1 MISKNKDKGFT
12 FIELILYMAILGIFM
27 VAVMTL
33 ISTTVASHKK
43 QSSRQKLQS
52 QATETYDSIADI
64 LMGASDIKI
73 DGTAY
78 VQTGTSFTQ
87 VTGSFIVPEDTY
99 VKSAGSGSTLRKQ
112 GGVADVIQDIVSDSG
127 VIKKKSNSYD
137 IADVKPFGGAGASED
152 VHTFIDADYLWI
164 QYSSEL
170 DKTAFC
176 TITYSKTDKKLYVF
190 RQEMSDETLNQA
202 KQDLK
207 SSDSAKVNQAQA
219 VLSSCTKYVD
229 ASSKKGTVLANN
241 VKSFQLQVNPADN
254 SVAVIIGFE
263 DTKTKE
269 TYKVTS
275 VVGLRNSFVLKKHEC
290 CLLYTSDA
298 ADEL

>member
-52 QATETYDSIADI
+52 QATETYDAIADI
-64 LMGASDIKI
+64 RMGASDIKI

-275 VVGLRNSFVLKKHEC
+275 VVGLRNSFVLKKHEW
-290 CLLYTSDA
+290 D
-298 ADEL
+298 

>member
-1 MISKNKDKGFT
+1 MICRNKDKGFT
-12 FIELILYMAILGIFM
+12 FIELILYMAILGIVM
-27 VAVMTL
+27 VAVMSL

-52 QATETYDSIADI
+52 QATETYDAIADI

-152 VHTFIDADYLWI
+152 VHTFIDADYLWV

-275 VVGLRNSFVLKKHEC
+275 VVGLRNSFVLKKHEW
-290 CLLYTSDA
+290 D
-298 ADEL
+298 

>member
-1 MISKNKDKGFT
+1 MICRNKDKGFT

-27 VAVMTL
+27 VAVMSL

-52 QATETYDSIADI
+52 QATETYDAIADI

-99 VKSAGSGSTLRKQ
+99 VKSAGSGSPLRKQ

-152 VHTFIDADYLWI
+152 VHTFIDADYLWV

-275 VVGLRNSFVLKKHEC
+275 VVGLRNSFVLKKHEW
-290 CLLYTSDA
+290 D
-298 ADEL
+298 

>member
-1 MISKNKDKGFT
+1 MICRNKDKGFT

-27 VAVMTL
+27 VAVMSL

-43 QSSRQKLQS
+43 QPSRQKLQS
-52 QATETYDSIADI
+52 QATETYDAIADI

-152 VHTFIDADYLWI
+152 VHTFIDADYLWV

-275 VVGLRNSFVLKKHEC
+275 VVGLRNSFVLKKHEW
-290 CLLYTSDA
+290 D
-298 ADEL
+298 

>member
-1 MISKNKDKGFT
+1 MICRNKDKGFT

-27 VAVMTL
+27 VAVMSL

-52 QATETYDSIADI
+52 QATETYDAIADI

-152 VHTFIDADYLWI
+152 VHTFIDADYLWV

-269 TYKVTS
+269 TYKATS
-275 VVGLRNSFVLKKHEC
+275 VVGLRNSFVLKKHEW
-290 CLLYTSDA
+290 D
-298 ADEL
+298 

>member
-1 MISKNKDKGFT
+1 MICRNKDKGFT

-27 VAVMTL
+27 VAVMSL

-52 QATETYDSIADI
+52 QATETYDAIADI

-152 VHTFIDADYLWI
+152 VHTFIDADYLWV

-176 TITYSKTDKKLYVF
+176 TITYSKTDKKLY
-190 RQEMSDETLNQA
+190 EMSDETLNQA

-275 VVGLRNSFVLKKHEC
+275 VVGLRNSFVLKKHEW
-290 CLLYTSDA
+290 D
-298 ADEL
+298 

>member
-1 MISKNKDKGFT
+1 MICRNKDKGFT

-27 VAVMTL
+27 VAVMSL

-52 QATETYDSIADI
+52 QATETYDAIADI

-112 GGVADVIQDIVSDSG
+112 GGVADVIQDIVSDSC

-137 IADVKPFGGAGASED
+137 IADVKLFGGAGASED
-152 VHTFIDADYLWI
+152 VHTFIDADYLWV

-275 VVGLRNSFVLKKHEC
+275 VVGLRNSFVLKKHEW
-290 CLLYTSDA
+290 D
-298 ADEL
+298 

>member
-1 MISKNKDKGFT
+1 MICRNKDKGFT

-27 VAVMTL
+27 VAVMSL

-52 QATETYDSIADI
+52 QATETYDAIADI

-99 VKSAGSGSTLRKQ
+99 VKSAGSGSALRKQ

-127 VIKKKSNSYD
+127 VIKKSNSYD

-152 VHTFIDADYLWI
+152 VHTFIDADYLWV

-207 SSDSAKVNQAQA
+207 SSDSAKVNQAQS

-275 VVGLRNSFVLKKHEC
+275 VVGLRNSFVLKKHEW
-290 CLLYTSDA
+290 D
-298 ADEL
+298 

>member
-1 MISKNKDKGFT
+1 MICRNKDKGFT

-27 VAVMTL
+27 VAVMSL

-52 QATETYDSIADI
+52 QATETYDAIADI

-87 VTGSFIVPEDTY
+87 VTGSFIVPEETY

-112 GGVADVIQDIVSDSG
+112 GGVADVLQDIVSDSG

-152 VHTFIDADYLWI
+152 VHTFIDADYLWV

-275 VVGLRNSFVLKKHEC
+275 VVGLRNSFVLKKHEW
-290 CLLYTSDA
+290 D
-298 ADEL
+298 

>member
-1 MISKNKDKGFT
+1 MICRNKDKGFT

-27 VAVMTL
+27 VAVMSL

-52 QATETYDSIADI
+52 QATETYDAIADI

-152 VHTFIDADYLWI
+152 VHTFIDADYLWV

-254 SVAVIIGFE
+254 SVAVIIVFE

-275 VVGLRNSFVLKKHEC
+275 VVGLRNSFVLKKHEW
-290 CLLYTSDA
+290 D
-298 ADEL
+298 

>member
-1 MISKNKDKGFT
+1 MICRNNDKGFT

-27 VAVMTL
+27 VAVMSL

-52 QATETYDSIADI
+52 QATETYDAIADI

-152 VHTFIDADYLWI
+152 VHTFIDADYLWV

-275 VVGLRNSFVLKKHEC
+275 VVGLRNSFVLKKHEW
-290 CLLYTSDA
+290 D
-298 ADEL
+298 

>member
-1 MISKNKDKGFT
+1 MMCRNKDKGFT

-27 VAVMTL
+27 VAVMSL

-52 QATETYDSIADI
+52 QATETYDAIADI

-152 VHTFIDADYLWI
+152 VHTFIDADYLWV

-275 VVGLRNSFVLKKHEC
+275 VVGLRNSFVLKKHEW
-290 CLLYTSDA
+290 D
-298 ADEL
+298 

>member
-1 MISKNKDKGFT
+1 MICRNKDKGFT
-12 FIELILYMAILGIFM
+12 FIELILYIAILGIFM
-27 VAVMTL
+27 VAVMSL

-52 QATETYDSIADI
+52 QATETYDAIADI

-152 VHTFIDADYLWI
+152 VHTFIDADYLWV

-275 VVGLRNSFVLKKHEC
+275 VVGLRNSFVLKKHEW
-290 CLLYTSDA
+290 D
-298 ADEL
+298 

>member
-1 MISKNKDKGFT
+1 MICRNKDKGFT

-27 VAVMTL
+27 VAVMSL

-52 QATETYDSIADI
+52 QATETYDAIADI

-152 VHTFIDADYLWI
+152 VHTFIDADYLWV

-176 TITYSKTDKKLYVF
+176 TITYSKTDKKLYIF

-275 VVGLRNSFVLKKHEC
+275 VVGLRNSFVLKKHEW
-290 CLLYTSDA
+290 D
-298 ADEL
+298 

>member
-1 MISKNKDKGFT
+1 MICRNKDKGFT

-27 VAVMTL
+27 VAVMSL

-52 QATETYDSIADI
+52 QATETYDAIADI

-152 VHTFIDADYLWI
+152 VHTFIDADYLWV

-190 RQEMSDETLNQA
+190 RQGMSDETLNQA

-275 VVGLRNSFVLKKHEC
+275 VVGLRNSFVLKKHEW
-290 CLLYTSDA
+290 D
-298 ADEL
+298 

>member
-241 VKSFQLQVNPADN
+241 MKSFQLQVNPADN

-275 VVGLRNSFVLKKHEC
+275 VVGLRNSFVLKKHEW
-290 CLLYTSDA
+290 D
-298 ADEL
+298 

>member
-1 MISKNKDKGFT
+1 MICRNKDKGFT

-27 VAVMTL
+27 VAVMSL

-52 QATETYDSIADI
+52 QATETYDAIADI
-64 LMGASDIKI
+64 LMGASDIKM

-152 VHTFIDADYLWI
+152 VHTFIDADYLWA

-275 VVGLRNSFVLKKHEC
+275 VVGLRNSFVLKKHEW
-290 CLLYTSDA
+290 D
-298 ADEL
+298 

>member
-1 MISKNKDKGFT
+1 MICRNKDKGLT

-27 VAVMTL
+27 VAVMSL

-52 QATETYDSIADI
+52 QATETYDAIADI

-99 VKSAGSGSTLRKQ
+99 VKSPGSGSTLRKQ

-152 VHTFIDADYLWI
+152 VHTFIDADYLWV

-275 VVGLRNSFVLKKHEC
+275 VVGLRNSFVLKKHEW
-290 CLLYTSDA
+290 D
-298 ADEL
+298 

>member
-219 VLSSCTKYVD
+219 VLSSCSKYVD

-275 VVGLRNSFVLKKHEC
+275 VVGLRNSFVLKKHEW
-290 CLLYTSDA
+290 D
-298 ADEL
+298 

>member
-1 MISKNKDKGFT
+1 MICRNKDKGFT

-27 VAVMTL
+27 VAVMSL

-43 QSSRQKLQS
+43 QSSRQKIQS
-52 QATETYDSIADI
+52 QATETYDAIADI

-152 VHTFIDADYLWI
+152 VHTFIDADYLWV

-275 VVGLRNSFVLKKHEC
+275 VVGLRNSFVLKKHEW
-290 CLLYTSDA
+290 D
-298 ADEL
+298 

>member
-1 MISKNKDKGFT
+1 MICRNKDKGFT

-27 VAVMTL
+27 VAVMSL

-52 QATETYDSIADI
+52 QATETYDAIADI

-152 VHTFIDADYLWI
+152 VHTFIDADYLWV

-176 TITYSKTDKKLYVF
+176 TITYSKADKKLYVF

-275 VVGLRNSFVLKKHEC
+275 VVGLRNSFVLKKHEW
-290 CLLYTSDA
+290 D
-298 ADEL
+298 

>member
-1 MISKNKDKGFT
+1 MICRNKDKGFT

-27 VAVMTL
+27 VAVMSL

-275 VVGLRNSFVLKKHEC
+275 VVGLRNSFVLKKHEW
-290 CLLYTSDA
+290 D
-298 ADEL
+298 

>member
-1 MISKNKDKGFT
+1 MICRNKDKGFT

-27 VAVMTL
+27 VAVMSL

-52 QATETYDSIADI
+52 QATETYDAIADI

-152 VHTFIDADYLWI
+152 VHTFIDADYLWV

-207 SSDSAKVNQAQA
+207 SSDSAKVNQAQV

-275 VVGLRNSFVLKKHEC
+275 VVGLRNSFVLKKHEW
-290 CLLYTSDA
+290 D
-298 ADEL
+298 

>member
-1 MISKNKDKGFT
+1 MICRNKDKGFT
-12 FIELILYMAILGIFM
+12 FIELILYMANLGIFM
-27 VAVMTL
+27 VAVMSL

-52 QATETYDSIADI
+52 QATETYDAIADI
-64 LMGASDIKI
+64 LMGASDIMI

-152 VHTFIDADYLWI
+152 VHTFIDADYLWV

-275 VVGLRNSFVLKKHEC
+275 VVGLRNSFVLKKHEW
-290 CLLYTSDA
+290 D
-298 ADEL
+298 

>member
-1 MISKNKDKGFT
+1 MLARN
-12 FIELILYMAILGIFM
+12 
-27 VAVMTL
+27 
-33 ISTTVASHKK
+33 
-43 QSSRQKLQS
+43 
-52 QATETYDSIADI
+52 
-64 LMGASDIKI
+64 
-73 DGTAY
+73 
-78 VQTGTSFTQ
+78 
-87 VTGSFIVPEDTY
+87 
-99 VKSAGSGSTLRKQ
+99 
-112 GGVADVIQDIVSDSG
+112 
-127 VIKKKSNSYD
+127 
-137 IADVKPFGGAGASED
+137 
-152 VHTFIDADYLWI
+152 
-164 QYSSEL
+164 
-170 DKTAFC
+170 
-176 TITYSKTDKKLYVF
+176 

-275 VVGLRNSFVLKKHEC
+275 VVGLRNSFVLKKHEW
-290 CLLYTSDA
+290 D
-298 ADEL
+298 

>member
-1 MISKNKDKGFT
+1 MISKNKDQGFT

-127 VIKKKSNSYD
+127 VIKEKSNSYD

-176 TITYSKTDKKLYVF
+176 TITYSKTDKKLYIF
-190 RQEMSDETLNQA
+190 RQELDDETLNQA

-241 VKSFQLQVNPADN
+241 VESFQLQVNPVDN

-275 VVGLRNSFVLKKHEC
+275 VVGLRNSFVLKKHEW
-290 CLLYTSDA
+290 D
-298 ADEL
+298 

>member
-1 MISKNKDKGFT
+1 MICRNKDKGFT

-27 VAVMTL
+27 VAVMSL

-52 QATETYDSIADI
+52 QATETYDAIADI

-152 VHTFIDADYLWI
+152 VHTFIDADYLWV

-275 VVGLRNSFVLKKHEC
+275 VVGLRNSFVLKKHE
-290 CLLYTSDA
+290 LD
-298 ADEL
+298 

>member
-1 MISKNKDKGFT
+1 MICRNKDKGFT

-27 VAVMTL
+27 VAVMSL

-52 QATETYDSIADI
+52 QATETYDAIADI

-152 VHTFIDADYLWI
+152 VHTFIDADYLWV

-275 VVGLRNSFVLKKHEC
+275 VVGHRNSFVLKKHEW
-290 CLLYTSDA
+290 D
-298 ADEL
+298 

>member
-1 MISKNKDKGFT
+1 MICRNKDKGFT

-27 VAVMTL
+27 VAVMSL

-52 QATETYDSIADI
+52 QATETYDAIADI

-127 VIKKKSNSYD
+127 VIKKKSNSYY

-152 VHTFIDADYLWI
+152 VHTFIDADYLWV

-275 VVGLRNSFVLKKHEC
+275 VVGLRNSFVLKKHEW
-290 CLLYTSDA
+290 D
-298 ADEL
+298 

>member
-1 MISKNKDKGFT
+1 MICRNKDKGFT

-27 VAVMTL
+27 VAVMSL

-52 QATETYDSIADI
+52 QATETYDAIADI

-127 VIKKKSNSYD
+127 VIKKKNNSYD

-152 VHTFIDADYLWI
+152 VHTFIDADYLWV

-275 VVGLRNSFVLKKHEC
+275 VVGLRNSFVLKKHEW
-290 CLLYTSDA
+290 D
-298 ADEL
+298 

>member
-1 MISKNKDKGFT
+1 MICRNKDKGFT

-27 VAVMTL
+27 VAVMSL

-52 QATETYDSIADI
+52 QATETYDAIADI

-152 VHTFIDADYLWI
+152 VHTFIDADYLWV

-176 TITYSKTDKKLYVF
+176 TITYSKTDKKLYVY

-275 VVGLRNSFVLKKHEC
+275 VVGLRNSFVLKKHEW
-290 CLLYTSDA
+290 D
-298 ADEL
+298 

>member
-1 MISKNKDKGFT
+1 MISKNKDQGFT

-137 IADVKPFGGAGASED
+137 IADVKPFDGAGASED

-176 TITYSKTDKKLYVF
+176 TITYSKTDKKLYIF
-190 RQEMSDETLNQA
+190 RQELDDETLNQA

-241 VKSFQLQVNPADN
+241 VESFQLQVNPVDN

-275 VVGLRNSFVLKKHEC
+275 VVGLRNSFVLKKHEW
-290 CLLYTSDA
+290 D
-298 ADEL
+298 

>member
-78 VQTGTSFTQ
+78 VQTATSFTQ

-275 VVGLRNSFVLKKHEC
+275 VVGLRNSFVLKKHEW
-290 CLLYTSDA
+290 D
-298 ADEL
+298 

>member
-1 MISKNKDKGFT
+1 MICRNKDKGFT

-27 VAVMTL
+27 VAVMSL

-52 QATETYDSIADI
+52 QATETYDAIADI

-87 VTGSFIVPEDTY
+87 VTGTFIVPEDTY

-152 VHTFIDADYLWI
+152 VHTFIDADYLWV

-275 VVGLRNSFVLKKHEC
+275 VVGLRNSFVLKKHEW
-290 CLLYTSDA
+290 D
-298 ADEL
+298 

>member
-1 MISKNKDKGFT
+1 MICRNKDKGFT

-27 VAVMTL
+27 VAVMSL

-52 QATETYDSIADI
+52 QATETYDAIADI

-152 VHTFIDADYLWI
+152 VHTFIDADYLWV

-207 SSDSAKVNQAQA
+207 SSEAAKVNQAQA

-275 VVGLRNSFVLKKHEC
+275 VVGLRNSFVLKKHEW
-290 CLLYTSDA
+290 D
-298 ADEL
+298 